1 MLGSSQKR
9 LNDPNPDPLE
19 CARLARPSEIF
30 WLTSYIAEFA
40 VESQTLITPASW
52 RKPPERV
59 VMLTAIGIRRG
70 EMTMMSALCAKNLM
84 AKSSSHHHVRVQID
98 LRPLSFE
105 DREPPR
111 APWNT

>member
-1 MLGSSQKR
+1 MFQGALRDLILGDGEAVCTIEKR
-9 LNDPNPDPLE
+9 HRVAN
-19 CARLARPSEIF
+19 RRPR
-30 WLTSYIAEFA
+30 
-40 VESQTLITPASW
+40 VKHG
-52 RKPPERV
+52 RK
-59 VMLTAIGIRRG
+59 MLTAIVIRRG
-70 EMTMMSALCAKNLM
+70 EMTMMSALCAKKHT